1 MHPRLPTQ
9 AALSYCRAMKRLLLA
24 TALGALLAL
33 PGGAPAQNIVA
44 DVARQELE
52 DRLRRV
58 ERDLESVKEANDSL
72 RKKLS
77 SIDTVVT
84 EASRAAGERANSNNN
99 LLKLTASKDE
109 LAQLERALKDSE
121 QRREADKKWF
131 VEQLKELSKLMG
143 AATSAPPT
151 YTPTPTPKV
160 GKTKSA
166 ATTDANSR
174 PHPSGVP
181 DTGVHHLV
189 EKNQTA
195 LEILKAYNDD
205 QKAKG
210 RAGKLTLK
218 QLETA
223 NPGAD
228 MNRLRAGQKLFI
240 PIPEK

>member
-1 MHPRLPTQ
+1 
-9 AALSYCRAMKRLLLA
+9 MKRLLFV

-33 PGGAPAQNIVA
+33 PGSLPAQNLVA
-44 DVARQELE
+44 DAVRQELE

-58 ERDLESVKEANDSL
+58 ERDLEAVKEANDSL

-77 SIDTVVT
+77 SLDTVVT
-84 EASRAAGERANSNNN
+84 EVSRTAVDRANSNNN

-109 LAQLERALKDSE
+109 LLQLERALKDSE

-131 VEQLKELSKLMG
+131 VEQLRELSKVMG
-143 AATSAPPT
+143 AAPSAPPSF
-151 YTPTPTPKV
+151 TPTSPPKA

-166 ATTDANSR
+166 ATTDEKSR
-174 PHPSGVP
+174 PHPPGVP
-181 DTGVHHLV
+181 DTGVFHLV

-210 RAGKLTLK
+210 RPGKLTLK
-218 QLETA
+218 QLEAA
-223 NPGAD
+223 NPGANLD
-228 MNRLRAGQKLFI
+228 KLRSGQKLFI

>member
-1 MHPRLPTQ
+1 
-9 AALSYCRAMKRLLLA
+9 MKRLLLV

-33 PGGAPAQNIVA
+33 PGRVPAQNLVA
-44 DVARQELE
+44 DAVRQELD

-77 SIDTVVT
+77 SLDTVVT
-84 EASRAAGERANSNNN
+84 EVSRTAVERANSNNN

-109 LAQLERALKDSE
+109 LVQLERALKESE

-143 AATSAPPT
+143 AAASAPPT
-151 YTPTPTPKV
+151 FTPSPTPKA

-166 ATTDANSR
+166 ATTDDKSR

-181 DTGVHHLV
+181 DTGVYHTV

-210 RAGKLTLK
+210 RPGKLTLK
-218 QLETA
+218 QLEAA
-223 NPGAD
+223 NPGANMD
-228 MNRLRAGQKLFI
+228 KLRSGQKLFI